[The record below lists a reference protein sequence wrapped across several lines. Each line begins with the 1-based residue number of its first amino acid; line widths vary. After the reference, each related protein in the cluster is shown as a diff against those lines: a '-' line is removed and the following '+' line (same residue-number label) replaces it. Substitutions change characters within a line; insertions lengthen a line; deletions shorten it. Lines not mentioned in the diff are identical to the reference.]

1 MGDKPMQISATM
13 VKDLRER
20 TGAGMMDCKAA
31 LQETSGDFEA
41 AIDWL
46 RKKGISKAEKKS
58 GRVAAEGMVVAVS
71 SGTKGAVV
79 EVNSETDFVSKNE
92 LFVAFANEVGQLVL
106 DNGET
111 NVDKLSAMTL
121 PSSGKTVAEQ
131 LTTLIATIGENMSL
145 RRASFVKVA
154 SGAVSSYV
162 HMNGKIGVLVAIEA
176 PEASTKLAETAKNV
190 AMHVAAANPKFLDRT
205 SVDSSSL
212 ERERA
217 IFVEQA
223 RASGKPEAIIEKIVD
238 GRVAK
243 FYEEVCLVD
252 QAFIMDTDRKVA
264 DIVRDVHPQAKIA
277 AFSRFA
283 LGEGIEKQTGDF
295 AAEVAA
301 MAK

>member
-1 MGDKPMQISATM
+1 MQISATM

-58 GRVAAEGMVVAVS
+58 GRVAAEGMVVATS
-71 SGTKGAVV
+71 KGTKGAVV
-79 EVNSETDFVSKNE
+79 EVNAETDFVAKND
-92 LFVAFANEVGQLVL
+92 LFVAFANEVNQLVI

-111 NVDKLSAMTL
+111 AVEKISAMTL

-145 RRASFVKVA
+145 RRAASLSVK
-154 SGAVSSYV
+154 SGVVSSYV

-176 PEASTKLAETAKNV
+176 PEASDKLAETAKNI

-205 SVDSSSL
+205 SVDNSAL
-212 ERERA
+212 EREKA
-217 IFVEQA
+217 IFMEQA
-223 RASGKPEAIIEKIVD
+223 RASGKPEAIIGKIVE
-238 GRVAK
+238 GRVSK

-252 QAFIMDTDRKVA
+252 QAFIMDTDRKVG

-277 AFSRFA
+277 GFVRYA
-283 LGEGIEKQTGDF
+283 LGEGIEKESGDF